1 MVRKMVRD
9 AYADMRD
16 ISRSELRRIIESL
29 PDEVGFDDDDDD
41 EELVLED
48 D

>member
-1 MVRKMVRD
+1 MVQAMIIRAYQQLRD
-9 AYADMRD
+9 AGD
-16 ISRSELRRIIESL
+16 ELRRIIESL